1 MMIKTFFRK
10 KLIYVRESG
19 GVTWARELTQSI
31 IAIDVEEGPNA
42 YVRIFFAL
50 RLYIFV
56 LFLEIR
62 SRNPFY

>member
-1 MMIKTFFRK
+1 M
-10 KLIYVRESG
+10 RESG